1 MKSPNFERKKL
12 THSISACHYHGT
24 DQVSNKLGAK
34 KGNVAQNTTLNLL
47 KRWINSTFD
56 KQKTGSKFA
65 KIQQPVRFGPW
76 LSKFLK

>member
-56 KQKTGSKFA
+56 KVQILSSVGINRILYPILIALLMKF
-65 KIQQPVRFGPW
+65 K
-76 LSKFLK
+76 